1 MSLSEEKRSKL
12 DYAFSKTLRHLS
24 LAAEARYN
32 SEFAEALCAEASVAM
47 YVMTDMQAFVADVD
61 REAVISLVVPMIAG
75 EYKGYFMDTY
85 LDEEEFFDIISEHIN
100 LYSAAIKLEYT
111 PPCIFSDHRRMPGD
125 TLLSVI
131 LDLLGDYV
139 FFPTL
144 HGWVFNPEFPV
155 SACDAWEHVR
165 FYGFFC
171 ENVVPEIIDFAN
183 VLEEIFPAR
192 EQVEKL
198 LTSDAAPKEVE
209 KADSKSAQKGAIGK
223 NKTSK
228 IALAAIIFV
237 GIIII
242 YSIAILICSF
252 ANPDN
257 KSPIETPKPTVSV
270 SSGDSTDESEI
281 SRYEDLK
288 KKYGIVGD
296 ASGNNVIPERSSG
309 SSKLTDS
316 TQKFNPI
323 PINNGDILVY
333 TGYKCLCPFSVSV
346 SGNDG
351 YYIYLQYQYAP
362 SSSYNSREY
371 AGGYESDLAFYVAP
385 NSTVEIDVP
394 IGVYKLYYAYGETWY
409 GRMALFGEDT
419 VYCTSDDLLEFYSTY
434 EYYNGVTLELWAQY
448 NGNFETTII
457 DERNFP

>member
-61 REAVISLVVPMIAG
+61 REAIISLIVPMIAG

-85 LDEEEFFDIISEHIN
+85 LDEEEFSDIIGEHIN

-144 HGWVFNPEFPV
+144 HGWAFNPEFPV

-183 VLEEIFPAR
+183 ELEEIFPAR

-228 IALAAIIFV
+228 IALAAIIFI
-237 GIIII
+237 G
-242 YSIAILICSF
+242 L
-252 ANPDN
+252 
-257 KSPIETPKPTVSV
+257 
-270 SSGDSTDESEI
+270 
-281 SRYEDLK
+281 
-288 KKYGIVGD
+288 
-296 ASGNNVIPERSSG
+296 
-309 SSKLTDS
+309 
-316 TQKFNPI
+316 
-323 PINNGDILVY
+323 
-333 TGYKCLCPFSVSV
+333 CLFV
-346 SGNDG
+346 
-351 YYIYLQYQYAP
+351 QQA
-362 SSSYNSREY
+362 
-371 AGGYESDLAFYVAP
+371 
-385 NSTVEIDVP
+385 
-394 IGVYKLYYAYGETWY
+394 
-409 GRMALFGEDT
+409 
-419 VYCTSDDLLEFYSTY
+419 
-434 EYYNGVTLELWAQY
+434 
-448 NGNFETTII
+448 
-457 DERNFP
+457 